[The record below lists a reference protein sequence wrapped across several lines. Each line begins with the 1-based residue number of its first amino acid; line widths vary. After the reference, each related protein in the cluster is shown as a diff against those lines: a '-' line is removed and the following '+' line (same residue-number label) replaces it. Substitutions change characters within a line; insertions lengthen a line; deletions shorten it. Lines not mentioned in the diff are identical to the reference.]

1 MGVNDMSDQKIF
13 GYDWADIQRAQNGGR
28 ISRPVQRSA
37 DIDHSESDRI
47 ALETHGIE
55 GLKKLGYFGVL
66 DRLKT
71 TGVIES

>member
-1 MGVNDMSDQKIF
+1 MSDQKIF
-13 GYDWADIQRAQNGGR
+13 GYDWADIQRMQQRLPAP
-28 ISRPVQRSA
+28 PVQRSA

>member
-1 MGVNDMSDQKIF
+1 MKRKDMPD
-13 GYDWADIQRAQNGGR
+13 DCCVIQAKMVRVGDR
-28 ISRPVQRSA
+28 VRFRMTSV

>member
-1 MGVNDMSDQKIF
+1 MSDQKIF

-28 ISRPVQRSA
+28 LSRPITRSV
-37 DIDHSESDRI
+37 DIDHRESDRI